1 MAAATLRNVANS
13 AKEDPMT
20 RALNAVFVLVLFAF
34 LAAGCQSMTGET
46 AGENVDDASIT
57 SAVKAKLAGERVG
70 TLTQVGVETVRST
83 VYLTGVVPT
92 AEDKRRAEDIASQ
105 VKGVR
110 KVVNNLQIKAT
121 NP

>member
-1 MAAATLRNVANS
+1 M
-13 AKEDPMT
+13 P

-46 AGENVDDASIT
+46 AGQNVDDASIT
-57 SAVKAKLAGERVG
+57 SAVKAKLVGERLG
-70 TLTQVGVETVRST
+70 TLTQVGVETVRNT

-92 AEDKRRAEDIASQ
+92 PEDKRKAEELASQ
-105 VKGVR
+105 VKGVQ
-110 KVVNNLQIKAT
+110 KVVNNLQIKSS